1 MSDPNQKDQQA
12 HAQQSD
18 DEQEQ
23 AHQSESDDEQG
34 QAQQSES
41 EQEQAPVPEPLRR
54 QTHSKCYQCG
64 MVREYYGVGYCCWN
78 CNAIQI
84 THH

>member
-1 MSDPNQKDQQA
+1 MSNPNQKDQQA
-12 HAQQSD
+12 N
-18 DEQEQ
+18 
-23 AHQSESDDEQG
+23 AHQSESEQEQAQQSESEQG

-41 EQEQAPVPEPLRR
+41 EQKQALVPEPLRR

-78 CNAIQI
+78 CDAKQI